1 MSIASDYFNSNPI
14 YVVKGSEELNS
25 DPVSDFDEYALEAE
39 IKSEL
44 QKGID
49 TTKAKK
55 LTVDD
60 LFAKFLEIRKLRE
73 STETNYKYLYERF
86 IQPTFGKRKAKEI
99 KKSHIAKFYKSLID
113 DKKLKPNTIEN
124 IHTLLRPIL
133 QVGVDDDTLVK
144 NYSIAAYNEIRNS
157 YKDYWD
163 FNTVKKSSF
172 TKDQQEAFMNYVRE
186 NQEQYDG
193 WYNILVAFLGTGCRV
208 SELVGLTWDDVDFNN
223 NTISINHQVHYQKTD
238 VQKCYTYTCSFQ
250 RCYPLFLF

>member
-1 MSIASDYFNSNPI
+1 M
-14 YVVKGSEELNS
+14 
-25 DPVSDFDEYALEAE
+25 
-39 IKSEL
+39 
-44 QKGID
+44 
-49 TTKAKK
+49 
-55 LTVDD
+55 
-60 LFAKFLEIRKLRE
+60 
-73 STETNYKYLYERF
+73 YEKF

-172 TKDQQEAFMNYVRE
+172 TKDQQSYFTPY
-186 NQEQYDG
+186 
-193 WYNILVAFLGTGCRV
+193 IHHPCL
-208 SELVGLTWDDVDFNN
+208 
-223 NTISINHQVHYQKTD
+223 
-238 VQKCYTYTCSFQ
+238 
-250 RCYPLFLF
+250 